1 MVRSSADALPQGI
14 SFAAIMDHAVGRV
27 RVSGYV
33 DIVEPLLSR
42 PRSSQKIRLGL
53 IEVFIL
59 VVDPIHAEEYGLL
72 NIA

>member
-1 MVRSSADALPQGI
+1 
-14 SFAAIMDHAVGRV
+14 MDHAVGRV